1 MGGLPFGGPPGGMGG
16 GRGGRTQNQG
26 LRQSV
31 NGDFNWSHSASDSVN
46 IIPELGGKSSSDS
59 YSLQAGYTVGYKRV
73 TSIFNA
79 NWNRSRSQ
87 TTNFFTDT
95 SVDPAADAGI
105 TVPEDSPLNHGVPG
119 ISLSGLQGL
128 SDTQPSFSVQQTIAL
143 SETLSW
149 RHGKHNLRFGADYR
163 RVHDD
168 FLAGS
173 NALGNFTFTG
183 LFTQDAAGDQS
194 TGSPIA
200 DFLLGLPQSSTL
212 NSSEA
217 KSYLRDNVYDAYVQD
232 DWRLT
237 SSLTA
242 NYGLRWEYFA
252 PYTEKYGR
260 LAEVQTNPAGG
271 FTTETEVQSGQS
283 GLPGGLVNP
292 FHRAFSPRVGLAWRV
307 PKVKQTVLRA
317 GFGMNY
323 TVGQYATFATTMAH
337 QPPFTNEQ
345 TNTEAVGNLPSTA
358 CVLNATCFTLASG
371 FPVAATKG
379 NYSVDPNYGLPYLM
393 TWNLNVQKT
402 LPLGIVMNL
411 GYNGSRSNHLDV
423 KVSPRALPDSP
434 NTNPDNLLFTYDE
447 AEAFYKMNSAT
458 VSLQKRLSKG
468 VSMGANYQYMH
479 AIDDASSVNG
489 GSGGTA
495 QNWEDVPAE
504 AGHSSLDRRHQVSGN
519 YLFEL
524 PFGPDKYWITTGLP
538 AHILED
544 FSVSGSFNFASGS
557 WISPG
562 YTLSAESVECGN
574 SSAYRPNLVPG
585 QSITAGGGTAKQ
597 WFNTGAYTAP
607 NAPTTV
613 GSTTYCN
620 SFGNAPRNSIEGPG
634 TVTNNMA
641 LSKSVSMGDTRSLEF
656 RATIGNV
663 FNTVQYSGVNTTY
676 GSPTFG
682 QVSSTGQMRNFQFMS
697 QFRF

>member
-1 MGGLPFGGPPGGMGG
+1 
-16 GRGGRTQNQG
+16 
-26 LRQSV
+26 
-31 NGDFNWSHSASDSVN
+31 
-46 IIPELGGKSSSDS
+46 
-59 YSLQAGYTVGYKRV
+59 
-73 TSIFNA
+73 
-79 NWNRSRSQ
+79 
-87 TTNFFTDT
+87 
-95 SVDPAADAGI
+95 
-105 TVPEDSPLNHGVPG
+105 
-119 ISLSGLQGL
+119 
-128 SDTQPSFSVQQTIAL
+128 
-143 SETLSW
+143 
-149 RHGKHNLRFGADYR
+149 
-163 RVHDD
+163 
-168 FLAGS
+168 
-173 NALGNFTFTG
+173 
-183 LFTQDAAGDQS
+183 
-194 TGSPIA
+194 
-200 DFLLGLPQSSTL
+200 
-212 NSSEA
+212 
-217 KSYLRDNVYDAYVQD
+217 
-232 DWRLT
+232 
-237 SSLTA
+237 
-242 NYGLRWEYFA
+242 
-252 PYTEKYGR
+252 
-260 LAEVQTNPAGG
+260 
-271 FTTETEVQSGQS
+271 
-283 GLPGGLVNP
+283 
-292 FHRAFSPRVGLAWRV
+292 
-307 PKVKQTVLRA
+307 
-317 GFGMNY
+317 
-323 TVGQYATFATTMAH
+323 
-337 QPPFTNEQ
+337 
-345 TNTEAVGNLPSTA
+345 
-358 CVLNATCFTLASG
+358 
-371 FPVAATKG
+371 
-379 NYSVDPNYGLPYLM
+379 
-393 TWNLNVQKT
+393 
-402 LPLGIVMNL
+402 MNL